1 MGKLAG
7 EYPYLAAQLTGESM
21 PYQKNRHFM
30 KSGFS
35 ESVHEIS
42 DQAKKVP
49 YPPLQKPIPAGSP
62 PLIDLPDPEHAE
74 LKKGDLS
81 RLLKDRQSWRKYT
94 VEELSLEEL
103 SYLLFASQGL
113 LAEVGNGY
121 ATRRTVPSAGA
132 RHPFETYLAVNR
144 VTGLVPGTYRYLP
157 LSHQLLPLEE
167 TNNLPDLLTVANLGQ
182 KFVGNSA
189 VTFSWSCLPY
199 RAEWRYMGYAHK
211 NMLLDAGH
219 ICQNLYLAAT
229 ALGLGTCAVG
239 AYDQAAMDAIFE
251 LDGEDEYI
259 VYLAPVGK
267 I

>member
-1 MGKLAG
+1 MSFAH
-7 EYPYLAAQLTGESM
+7 
-21 PYQKNRHFM
+21 NRKFM
-30 KSGFS
+30 RSDFA
-35 ESVHEIS
+35 ESVHKIS

-49 YPPLQKPIPAGSP
+49 YPPLQKPILEGAL
-62 PLIDLPDPEHAE
+62 PLIDLPDPEQME
-74 LKKGDLS
+74 LSQKNFTK
-81 RLLKDRQSWRKYT
+81 LLKDRQSWRKFT
-94 VEELSLEEL
+94 EQALSQLEL

-113 LAEVGNGY
+113 LAEIGDGY

-144 VTGLVPGTYRYLP
+144 VEGLKPGTYRYLP

-167 TNNLPDLLTVANLGQ
+167 SDQLPGLLTEANLGQ
-182 KFVGNSA
+182 KFVGKAA
-189 VTFSWSCLPY
+189 VTFSWSCVPY
-199 RAEWRYMGYAHK
+199 RAEWRYMEYAHK
-211 NMLLDAGH
+211 NMLIDAGH

-239 AYDQAAMDAIFE
+239 AYDQAAMDTIFE
-251 LDGEDEYI
+251 LDGEDEYT

>member
-1 MGKLAG
+1 
-7 EYPYLAAQLTGESM
+7 M
-21 PYQKNRHFM
+21 PYSQHRQFM
-30 KSGFS
+30 KSEFA
-35 ESVHEIS
+35 ESVHKIS

-49 YPPLQKPIPAGSP
+49 YPPLQKPYPGETAV
-62 PLIDLPDPEHAE
+62 LVDLPDPRGTP
-74 LKKGDLS
+74 LQVPDLTT
-81 RLLKDRQSWRKYT
+81 LLNTRQSWRVFTGEY
-94 VEELSLEEL
+94 LSLQEL

-113 LAEVGNGY
+113 LAEIGNGY

-132 RHPFETYLAVNR
+132 RHPYETYLAINR
-144 VTGLVPGTYRYLP
+144 VEGLQPGTYRYLP
-157 LSHQLLPLEE
+157 FSHQLLVLEE
-167 TNNLPDLLTVANLGQ
+167 TENLSGLLTIANLGQ
-182 KFVGNSA
+182 KFVGNAA
-189 VTFSWSCLPY
+189 VTFSWSCIPY
-199 RAEWRYMGYAHK
+199 RAEWRYMEHGHK

-251 LDGEDEYI
+251 LDGEDEYT

>member
-1 MGKLAG
+1 MSYAEKR
-7 EYPYLAAQLTGESM
+7 Q
-21 PYQKNRHFM
+21 FM
-30 KSGFS
+30 KSDFA
-35 ESVHEIS
+35 ESVHKIS

-49 YPPLQKPIPAGSP
+49 YPPLEKPVPEGSLA
-62 PLIDLPDPEHAE
+62 LIDLPDPDQA
-74 LKKGDLS
+74 DVS
-81 RLLKDRQSWRKYT
+81 QPDFTRLLKDRQSWRKFT
-94 VEELSLEEL
+94 EEYLSLAEL

-113 LAEVGNGY
+113 LAEVGKGY

-132 RHPFETYLAVNR
+132 RHPFETYLAINR
-144 VTGLVPGTYRYLP
+144 VEGLQPGTYRYLP

-167 TNNLPDLLTVANLGQ
+167 TDRLPGLLTEANLGQ

-189 VTFSWSCLPY
+189 VTFSWSCIPY

-211 NMLLDAGH
+211 NMLIDAGH

-251 LDGEDEYI
+251 LDGEDEYT